1 MTTLPGIWYDGVDSR
16 RMPVRISQPASGV
29 LRIEPQHGD
38 AFDLPVDVVRIS
50 PRLGR
55 TSRILELQAR
65 GHIECDDVPELDA
78 WIADRNRIE
87 VVAHWLEQRWMVAI
101 AAAMATALG
110 VLLFFTVGLP
120 WIADRIAAQV
130 PPAVESAIGAQTMAL
145 LEHTAL
151 KPSHLPAARQQ
162 ALQVQFRA
170 LVADVPRVDAMHLEL
185 RDSPGI
191 GPNAFALPG
200 GAIVMTDQ
208 LVALAASD
216 DELMAVLAHETGH
229 HVHRHA
235 LRMALENGGVAAM
248 AGFLFGDVSGTGAL
262 SVSIPVLLL
271 NNGYSRAHENEAD
284 VFAIELL
291 RKRGKSPRP
300 LADIL
305 RRLEAAYGGTSG
317 RASYL
322 STHPPSAER
331 IALFEQAA
339 VLDERNARKKPAS
352 PANSN
357 PSDPQR

>member
-1 MTTLPGIWYDGVDSR
+1 MTTLPGIWYDGIGSR
-16 RMPVRISQPASGV
+16 RTPVRISQPAAGI
-29 LRIEPQHGD
+29 LRIEPQLGD
-38 AFDLPVDVVRIS
+38 AFDVPVAAIRIS

-55 TSRILELQAR
+55 TSRILELQSGAR
-65 GHIECDDVPELDA
+65 VECEDASVLDV
-78 WIADRNRIE
+78 WITDRNRVEI
-87 VVAHWLEQRWMVAI
+87 VAHWLEQRWMVAI
-101 AAAMATALG
+101 GAALATALG

-151 KPSHLPAARQQ
+151 HPSRLPIARQQ
-162 ALQVQFRA
+162 ALQAQFRT
-170 LVADVPRVDAMHLEL
+170 LVAGVPRVEAMHLAL

-200 GAIVMTDQ
+200 GTIVMTDQ
-208 LVALAASD
+208 LVALATSD

-271 NNGYSRAHENEAD
+271 NNGYSRAHEHDAD
-284 VFAIELL
+284 LFAIELL

-305 RRLEAAYGGTSG
+305 RRLEAAYGGASG

-331 IALFEQAA
+331 IAMFEQAA
-339 VLDERNARKKPAS
+339 AQDERNARRTPPSSAS
-352 PANSN
+352 G
-357 PSDPQR
+357 PQR